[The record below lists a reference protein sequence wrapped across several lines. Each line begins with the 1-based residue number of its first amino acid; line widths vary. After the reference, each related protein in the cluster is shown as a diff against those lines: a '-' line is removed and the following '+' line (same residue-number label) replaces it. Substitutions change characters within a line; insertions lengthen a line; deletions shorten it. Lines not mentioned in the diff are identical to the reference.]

1 MDFFLNIS
9 KYGTFKFTGTLTAIF
24 FFYFFYFYLCNFYFL
39 CPSDMKIHDSEAPW
53 KTYLVVLEG
62 NVEDKKPL
70 VSDKAATKEKK
81 RKARK
86 VTATPAAADLSP
98 EDRSEKTPSDSIVV
112 PTEPVT
118 LPAEWTTGAIAVV
131 SHTAEGGITVIH
143 TGMPAGTQI
152 QPIMTTDSTGAS
164 VISLDG
170 SAIPVPFSVSMAH
183 PLPMSSEAST
193 VSLPVSD
200 STAAAISEIPTHTTP
215 SILEAAASQTILAP
229 DSESK
234 DPCETDNLPSDI
246 PAVVSG
252 EKGCEKQQPAAG
264 GQRTNDDTS
273 DEPKGAQDAE

>member
-1 MDFFLNIS
+1 
-9 KYGTFKFTGTLTAIF
+9 
-24 FFYFFYFYLCNFYFL
+24 
-39 CPSDMKIHDSEAPW
+39 MKIHDSEAPW

-62 NVEDKKPL
+62 NVEDKKPQ
-70 VSDKAATKEKK
+70 VSEKAAAKEKK

-86 VTATPAAADLSP
+86 GVTATPATADPSP
-98 EDRSEKTPSDSIVV
+98 EDLSEKTPSNSIVV

-164 VISLDG
+164 VISLDA

-193 VSLPVSD
+193 VSLPVSE

-229 DSESK
+229 DSENKSL
-234 DPCETDNLPSDI
+234 CETDNLPSDI
-246 PAVVSG
+246 SAVVSG
-252 EKGCEKQQPAAG
+252 EKGCEKEQPAAG
-264 GQRTNDDTS
+264 GQMTDDDTS
-273 DEPKGAQDAE
+273 AEPKGAQDAE

>member
-1 MDFFLNIS
+1 
-9 KYGTFKFTGTLTAIF
+9 
-24 FFYFFYFYLCNFYFL
+24 
-39 CPSDMKIHDSEAPW
+39 MKIHDSEAPW

-62 NVEDKKPL
+62 NVEDKKPQ
-70 VSDKAATKEKK
+70 VSEKAATKEKK

-86 VTATPAAADLSP
+86 GVTATPADPTP
-98 EDRSEKTPSDSIVV
+98 EDQPEKTPSDSIIV

-118 LPAEWTTGAIAVV
+118 LSADWTTGAIAVV

-200 STAAAISEIPTHTTP
+200 STSAAISEIPTHTTP

-234 DPCETDNLPSDI
+234 APCETDNLPSDI

-252 EKGCEKQQPAAG
+252 EKGCEKEQPAAG
-264 GQRTNDDTS
+264 GQGTDDDTS
-273 DEPKGAQDAE
+273 AEPKGAQDAE